1 MHFREIIAA
10 QKREEPEGLQ
20 SLVPDG
26 VSAETKEVRGVTYF
40 PESSPC
46 GGCGAQAG
54 LESRRAGG
62 PAPFFLVLSL
72 CLLFMFPAVIE
83 LDGERLDCWFHL
95 VLLRSP
101 LIFVKTDVVRGC
113 QCQTGGA
120 ASLERERSQFQ
131 TLVKGE
137 NFKKKHH
144 AEDRVSPPAPHTA
157 AALKHKS

>member
-1 MHFREIIAA
+1 MHFGEIIAA

-26 VSAETKEVRGVTYF
+26 DSAESKEVRGVTYF
-40 PESSPC
+40 PESSR
-46 GGCGAQAG
+46 GGCGARAG

-62 PAPFFLVLSL
+62 PAPFFLILSL
-72 CLLFMFPAVIE
+72 CLLFMFPAVIG

-113 QCQTGGA
+113 QCQTGGSRQPGKGTQPIPDA
-120 ASLERERSQFQ
+120 RKGREFQ
-131 TLVKGE
+131 QNITQ
-137 NFKKKHH
+137 
-144 AEDRVSPPAPHTA
+144 RVPPPPHG
-157 AALKHKS
+157 